1 MIKNISIFL
10 IAIAFSG
17 FLSAGGGELAIKQKE
32 AKRLLE
38 EAESFSSESQKE
50 ETKPLALKNS
60 HKIRLFK
67 NGWKGPN
74 F

>member
-1 MIKNISIFL
+1 MTS
-10 IAIAFSG
+10 SS

-32 AKRLLE
+32 EKRLLE
-38 EAESFSSESQKE
+38 EAKSSLSKNQKE
-50 ETKPLALKNS
+50 ESKPLTRKNS
-60 HKIRLFK
+60 HKIRLFN

>member
-1 MIKNISIFL
+1 MIKNILIFL
-10 IAIAFSG
+10 TFMAFSV

-32 AKRLLE
+32 EKRLLE
-38 EAESFSSESQKE
+38 EAKSSLSENQKK
-50 ETKPLALKNS
+50 ETKPLTRKNS
-60 HKIRLFK
+60 HKIRLFN